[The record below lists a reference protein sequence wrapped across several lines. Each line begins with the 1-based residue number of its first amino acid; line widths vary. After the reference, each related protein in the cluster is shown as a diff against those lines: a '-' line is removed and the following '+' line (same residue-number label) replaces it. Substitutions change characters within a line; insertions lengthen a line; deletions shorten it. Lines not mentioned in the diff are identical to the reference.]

1 MKVCWQHKI
10 MNQNGN
16 KLIESY
22 SNLIGEEIIPNSDEY
37 AKIKLTE
44 KIFNQRRI
52 DLEESVKSTS
62 LNSTEF
68 IQLQENLSKKGYFK
82 DSTYT
87 HLKNQIKT
95 NIKPFSLGIIIISI
109 IMPVF
114 YIERLTLRGEE
125 NFIDVK
131 IFKSINMLN
140 EEKLNIESLDPK
152 ALANVITN
160 RALEIGLETNSKLI
174 NESIVLK
181 IFGFKNSPLENQF
194 KKDIGITSD
203 NLNSVTINI
212 KEKK

>member
-1 MKVCWQHKI
+1 

-22 SNLIGEEIIPNSDEY
+22 SNLIGEEITPNSDEY

-44 KIFNQRRI
+44 KILNQRRI

-62 LNSTEF
+62 LNSSEF
-68 IQLQENLSKKGYFK
+68 IQLQEKLSKKGYFK

-87 HLKNQIKT
+87 YLKNQIKT
-95 NIKPFSLGIIIISI
+95 NIKSFSLGIIITSI
-109 IMPVF
+109 IMPLF

-194 KKDIGITSD
+194 KKDIGITTD